1 MMPLSQQLERSLSN
15 SAEHIRER
23 LSGPVQTAFIG
34 RPGMGLT
41 HESFEETWQSPYT
54 GIPDYPVRGS
64 SGLNGGITELRHQ
77 DRGLLVFSR
86 RPHLY
91 EGYEEWELGYP
102 VHLAAALGVS
112 NLLTFS
118 TAGGLKGSYYPGL
131 IVLIED
137 FINFAQVSPL
147 RGLRDK
153 ADANLFVSMH
163 GMVAPALAKL
173 AQRAAEELGER
184 LSWGTYLM
192 VRGPQFETPAEL
204 GTFASM
210 GAELIG
216 MSTVP
221 ELICAKAHGL
231 RTLPLALITNM
242 PLQAPADDK
251 QVEAELSRASERVS
265 TLLNRI
271 IDLLYG
277 DADDAR

>member
-1 MMPLSQQLERSLSN
+1 MLLPQRIEQQLSESMDHVRKQ
-15 SAEHIRER
+15 

-34 RPGMGLT
+34 RPGMSLAPEG
-41 HESFEETWQSPYT
+41 FEQTCEFSCTD
-54 GIPDYPVRGS
+54 IPSYPLRGD
-64 SGLNGGITELRHQ
+64 SGKHGAITEFRWR
-77 DRGLLVFSR
+77 DSGVLVFSR

-112 NLLTFS
+112 KLLSFS
-118 TAGGLKGSYYPGL
+118 AAGGLKGSYYRGL

-147 RGLRDK
+147 KGLQDRTEG
-153 ADANLFVSMH
+153 NRFPSMH
-163 GMVAPALAKL
+163 QIAAPELVRL
-173 AQRAAEELGER
+173 AQRAAEEVGER
-184 LSWGTYLM
+184 LSWGTYIM

-204 GTFASM
+204 KMFASL

-231 RTLPLALITNM
+231 RTLPLALITNL
-242 PLQAPADDK
+242 PLQTPASD
-251 QVEAELSRASERVS
+251 QEVSSEVSGASGRICDLV
-265 TLLNRI
+265 NRI
-271 IDLLYG
+271 IHLLLG
-277 DADDAR
+277 EVAHAG